1 MAEDKV
7 KLSLRGEDYK
17 FGIVLAQRILTSANN
32 LRDPNGYK
40 LNDDKYTLTNGR
52 LVKRRSNKGDSSKST
67 TQGADTEG

>member
-7 KLSLRGEDYK
+7 KLSLRGVDYEY
-17 FGIVLAQRILTSANN
+17 IIAHAQRILTSPNN
-32 LRDPNGYK
+32 SRDSQGFK

-67 TQGADTEG
+67 AQGADTEG